1 MKKLSQHQLLLLR
14 FFANGG
20 AVVFCTSV
28 GSQLGTYHFPLTKP
42 EKFSKTIFFSLTR
55 FGFIKEENEEIEF
68 GIRWS
73 KFVISERGLSFLDTL
88 EGDNEDI

>member
-1 MKKLSQHQLLLLR
+1 MKKLSEHQLLLLR

-20 AVVFCTSV
+20 VVVFCTSV
-28 GSQLGTYHFPLTKP
+28 SSQLGRYHFPSIKP

-73 KFVISERGLSFLDTL
+73 EFGISERGLSFLDNL
-88 EGDNEDI
+88 EDDNEEI